1 MTDGR
6 EWRAISP
13 EEVAVVTTIVSTSG
27 VSSGQVLIDELDGA
41 TVAHSAQWILD
52 IQPAVGTPGTD
63 LPDGPFPANAFVPN
77 SADYQGEI
85 IIWIK
90 DGHLDGLEFAW
101 VSDEPPTRWPLP
113 GQMEVV
119 PR

>member
-1 MTDGR
+1 MTDNR
-6 EWRAISP
+6 ERRLIAP
-13 EEVAVVTTIVSTSG
+13 EEGSVITTIISASG
-27 VSSGQVLIDELDGA
+27 VSSGQALIDELDGA
-41 TVAHSAQWILD
+41 TVARSAQWILD
-52 IQPAVGTPGTD
+52 IQPPVGTPGTN

>member
-13 EEVAVVTTIVSTSG
+13 EEAAVITTIVSASG
-27 VSSGQVLIDELDGA
+27 VPSGQVLINELDGA
-41 TVAHSAQWILD
+41 TVAHSARWILD
-52 IQPAVGTPGTD
+52 IQPAAGSPGAD
-63 LPDGPFPANAFVPN
+63 LPNGPFPANAYVPN
-77 SADYQGEI
+77 SAEYQGEI